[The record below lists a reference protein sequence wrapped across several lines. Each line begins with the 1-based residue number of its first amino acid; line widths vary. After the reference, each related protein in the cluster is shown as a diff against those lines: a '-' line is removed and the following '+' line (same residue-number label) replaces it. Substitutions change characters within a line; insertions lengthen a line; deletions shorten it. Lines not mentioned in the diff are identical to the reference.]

1 MVYSKTGI
9 GPRPPVRETFAVEHR
24 PVGEGA
30 GFCSMTATYRDRAQ
44 DTEPRKAVWRDS
56 ESRGSLG
63 RTGSYRI
70 GDTLGGMW
78 LSDEAIAAEID
89 RLESNGRPASIA
101 RLRQALRDHHGHASG
116 TDRLRR
122 LLAGRPPRLPGMAAT
137 AAPVDVSVVSGPMD
151 ELVGQVRSSL
161 QQNTAERLV
170 ALVVQLAE
178 RAERAEERERAH
190 QDRWAIEIDTLRQQ
204 LRNAARSPITA
215 GRSPAEWAA
224 LENALVT
231 ARETISALREQL
243 AAGPPR

>member
-1 MVYSKTGI
+1 
-9 GPRPPVRETFAVEHR
+9 
-24 PVGEGA
+24 
-30 GFCSMTATYRDRAQ
+30 MTATYRDRAQ
-44 DTEPRKAVWRDS
+44 DIEARKAVWRDS
-56 ESRGSLG
+56 ESGG
-63 RTGSYRI
+63 HHDRTGSYRI

-89 RLESNGRPASIA
+89 QLESSGRPASIA

-122 LLAGRPPRLPGMAAT
+122 LLAGRSPRLPGRAAT
-137 AAPVDVSVVSGPMD
+137 AAPVDDSVVSGPVD
-151 ELVGQVRSSL
+151 ELVGQVRTLL
-161 QQNTAERLV
+161 QQNAAEPLV

-204 LRNAARSPITA
+204 LKIAARNPPVTA
-215 GRSPAEWAA
+215 GRSAAEWAA

-243 AAGPPR
+243 STVEDTKRPPSSA